1 MKPSIEINP
10 AQFLPP
16 VRRIVFHCL
25 TLAAASFVV
34 GPLIGVS
41 FFNDPRGQPLSL
53 SVTTVLVWGMAATF
67 IASFCYVGWLILRA
81 RRMYRDQVD
90 AMRAQAFERA
100 ISGDDN
106 AED

>member
-16 VRRIVFHCL
+16 VRRVVLHCL
-25 TLAAASFVV
+25 ALAAASFIV

-53 SVTTVLVWGMAATF
+53 SVATVLVWGLAAVF
-67 IASFCYVGWLILRA
+67 IALFFYVGWLILRA

-100 ISGDDN
+100 ISGNDD